1 MNKQIK
7 TWDERLYLIELL
19 REKPDSDGI
28 CREAADLLE
37 AQSKQIAELEKAGNE
52 WYEAHNK
59 KRIQLAEQA
68 KQIEALESEWRP
80 TPCQE
85 TLHACI
91 TYLVHGTADFS
102 GLPDGLVNTLTT
114 KIEALQADAE
124 RYLWIVGSASISDVV
139 DSEKQRTLID
149 NAWEK
154 ITECTDCAPTSK
166 HEIDAAIDLAR
177 KGTV

>member
-1 MNKQIK
+1 MTTTTNLI
-7 TWDERLYLIELL
+7 ERLQQASIDY
-19 REKPDSDGI
+19 DNVY
-28 CREAADLLE
+28 CREVLVEAREALE
-37 AQSKQIAELEKAGNE
+37 AQAKQIAELEKAGNE

-85 TLHACI
+85 TLNACI

-154 ITECTDCAPTSK
+154 ITECTDCAPTFSK